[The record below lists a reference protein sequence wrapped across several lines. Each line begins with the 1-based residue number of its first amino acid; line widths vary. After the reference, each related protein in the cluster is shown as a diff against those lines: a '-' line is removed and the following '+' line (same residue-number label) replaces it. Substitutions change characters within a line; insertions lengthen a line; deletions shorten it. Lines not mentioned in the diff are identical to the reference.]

1 MTSETPSTP
10 AEAAP
15 PVPPRAA
22 RFLLS
27 TQGVTIAVAVLA
39 VAGLGLAWRAVS
51 RLDSVEQALVLRQ
64 QDQANR
70 ATEAHL
76 LAKEAQEG
84 TREALAK
91 LALLEARLSEV
102 SIQRSQL
109 DELIQ
114 SLSRSRDENILL
126 DIDAAIRVAMQQA
139 SLTGSAEPLVST
151 LRQSEERLA
160 RYNQPR
166 LDGVRRAAVR
176 DLDRIRAAG
185 TTDVAS
191 LAIKLDEAARM
202 VDELPLLSVAPSS
215 REARHPAVSLAAPTA
230 AAASAARG
238 TGPLSDMAALWSA
251 SWRQAWSQLWQ
262 GVWAEARSLVR
273 VTRVDA
279 PQAMF
284 VAPEQAYF
292 IKENL
297 KLRLL
302 NARLGLLSRQFEV
315 AQADLGVALKTI
327 DQYVDKSSRRTQIA
341 TELLRQVVAQAKQV
355 VVPRPDNV
363 LAALT
368 AANVGR

>member
-1 MTSETPSTP
+1 
-10 AEAAP
+10 
-15 PVPPRAA
+15 
-22 RFLLS
+22 
-27 TQGVTIAVAVLA
+27 
-39 VAGLGLAWRAVS
+39 
-51 RLDSVEQALVLRQ
+51 
-64 QDQANR
+64 
-70 ATEAHL
+70 
-76 LAKEAQEG
+76 
-84 TREALAK
+84 
-91 LALLEARLSEV
+91 
-102 SIQRSQL
+102 
-109 DELIQ
+109 
-114 SLSRSRDENILL
+114 
-126 DIDAAIRVAMQQA
+126 MQ
-139 SLTGSAEPLVST
+139 VST

-166 LDGVRRAAVR
+166 LDGVRRAVVR

-215 REARHPAVSLAAPTA
+215 REVRSPAAPSA
-230 AAASAARG
+230 PSSAGSASSARG
-238 TGPLSDMAALWSA
+238 AAPLADLAALWST

-262 GVWAEARSLVR
+262 SVWAEVRSLVR

-327 DQYVDKSSRRTQIA
+327 DQYVDKGSRRTQIA
-341 TELLRQVVAQAKQV
+341 TELLRQVVSQARQV